1 MMKSPIGCFA
11 TKNSIAIGP
20 NLDVRP
26 CCRYTEQFGLLSD
39 YNSIA
44 DVMNSKD
51 YIRLHNSL
59 SNGEWDRGCGTCKV
73 AEENDIRSR
82 RLSYVERFQDE
93 DFLLDLAL
101 GNYCNLKCRM
111 CSEDLSTSWFAD
123 AVKLGRP
130 KPKVWQITREQ
141 IDSIIDFVSDRK
153 SLFIELKG
161 GEPLMNQECE
171 YFFEKLQTLDMPISM
186 SVTSNGTKTPDWFL
200 DACQKFDI
208 DYQISV
214 DGMYDAYE
222 YVRGD
227 RTFTWEQCANRIQEL
242 EESVEKL
249 SYNYVVQNLT
259 VHHML
264 DFTQFVT
271 KRINWIMLDWPK
283 YLACNVIPERSKPEI
298 IEKLE
303 KIEKI
308 PKNDFT
314 KLPGFVTMIE
324 NKCDQHLYDEFINES
339 QKLDRLRGQSL
350 SDTFPHLIE

>member
-1 MMKSPIGCFA
+1 MKETKGCFA

-26 CCRYTEQFGLLSD
+26 CCRYTDNFGLLP
-39 YNSIA
+39 NLGSITNI
-44 DVMNSKD
+44 MNGKD
-51 YIRLHNSL
+51 YTQLHNEL
-59 SNGEWDRGCGTCKV
+59 SNGIWNKGCNACQV
-73 AEENDIRSR
+73 AEDNNIRSR
-82 RLSYVERFQDE
+82 RLSYVERFQSE

-153 SLFIELKG
+153 SLFVELKG

-271 KRINWIMLDWPK
+271 KRINWIMLDSPN

-308 PKNDFT
+308 SKNDFT
-314 KLPGFVTMIE
+314 KVPGFVNMIK
-324 NKCDQHLYDEFINES
+324 NKYNQRLYNEFITES
-339 QKLDRLRGQSL
+339 QKLDRLRNQSL
-350 SDTFPHLIE
+350 FDTFPHLIQ

>member
-1 MMKSPIGCFA
+1 MKETKGCFA

-26 CCRYTEQFGLLSD
+26 CCRYTDNFGLLP
-39 YNSIA
+39 NLGSITNI
-44 DVMNSKD
+44 MNGKD
-51 YIRLHNSL
+51 YTQLHNEL
-59 SNGEWDRGCGTCKV
+59 SNGIWNKGCNACKV
-73 AEENDIRSR
+73 AEDNNIRSR
-82 RLSYVERFQDE
+82 RLSYVERFKSE

-153 SLFIELKG
+153 SLFVELKG

-171 YFFEKLQTLDMPISM
+171 YFFERLQTLDMPISM

-227 RTFTWEQCANRIQEL
+227 STFTWEQCANRIQEL

-264 DFTQFVT
+264 DFTKFVT
-271 KRINWIMLDWPK
+271 KRINWIMLDSPN

-308 PKNDFT
+308 SKNDFT
-314 KLPGFVTMIE
+314 KVPGFVNMIK
-324 NKCDQHLYDEFINES
+324 NKYNRRLYDEFITES
-339 QKLDRLRGQSL
+339 QKLDRLRNQSL
-350 SDTFPHLIE
+350 FDTFPHLIQ

>member
-20 NLDVRP
+20 NLDIRP
-26 CCRYTEQFGLLSD
+26 CCRYNEKYGLLSD

-44 DVMNSKD
+44 DIMNGKD
-51 YIRLHNSL
+51 YTQLHNSL
-59 SNGEWDRGCGTCKV
+59 SNGKWDSGCGTCEF
-73 AEENDIRSR
+73 AEANGIRSR
-82 RLSYVERFQDE
+82 RMSYVERFQDE

-130 KPKVWQITREQ
+130 KPKVWQVTREQ
-141 IDSIIDFVSDRK
+141 IDSIIDFVSDKK

-161 GEPLMNQECE
+161 GEPLLNPQCQ
-171 YFFEKLQTLDMPISM
+171 YFFEKLKTLDIPVKII
-186 SVTSNGTKTPDWFL
+186 VTSNGTDTPDWFL

-264 DFTQFVT
+264 DFTQFVN
-271 KRINWIMLDWPK
+271 KSINWIMLDNPK

-298 IEKLE
+298 IEKIE

-308 PKNDFT
+308 SKNDFT
-314 KLPGFVTMIE
+314 KLPGFVNMIR
-324 NKCDQHLYDEFINES
+324 NKCSNQTYLEFMIVS
-339 QKLDRLRGQSL
+339 KKLDSLRGQSL
-350 SDTFPHLIE
+350 EKTFPHLIE

>member
-20 NLDVRP
+20 NLDIRP
-26 CCRYTEQFGLLSD
+26 CCRYNEKYGLLSD

-44 DVMNSKD
+44 DIMNGKD
-51 YIRLHNSL
+51 YTQLHNSL
-59 SNGEWDRGCGTCKV
+59 SNGKWDSGCGTCEF
-73 AEENDIRSR
+73 AEANGIRSR
-82 RLSYVERFQDE
+82 RMSYVERFQDE

-130 KPKVWQITREQ
+130 KPKVWQVTREQ
-141 IDSIIDFVSDRK
+141 IDSIIDFVSDKK

-161 GEPLMNQECE
+161 GEPLLNPQCQ
-171 YFFEKLQTLDMPISM
+171 YFFEKLKTLDIPVKII
-186 SVTSNGTKTPDWFL
+186 VTSNGTDTPDWFL

-242 EESVEKL
+242 EESVDKL

-264 DFTQFVT
+264 DFTQFVN
-271 KRINWIMLDWPK
+271 KSINWIMLDNPK

-298 IEKLE
+298 IEKIE

-308 PKNDFT
+308 SKNDFT
-314 KLPGFVTMIE
+314 KLPGFVNMIR
-324 NKCDQHLYDEFINES
+324 NKCSNQTYLEFMIVS
-339 QKLDRLRGQSL
+339 KKLDSLRGQSL
-350 SDTFPHLIE
+350 EKTFPHLIE